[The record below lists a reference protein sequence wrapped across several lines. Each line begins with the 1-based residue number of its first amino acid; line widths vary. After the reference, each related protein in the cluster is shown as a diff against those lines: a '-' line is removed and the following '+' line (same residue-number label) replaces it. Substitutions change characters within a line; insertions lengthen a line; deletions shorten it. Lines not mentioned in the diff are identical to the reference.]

1 MTKCAVLNF
10 SGNVGKSTVAR
21 HLLAPRLN
29 NPEVFSIE
37 SINSDGHGE
46 QLKGK
51 EYVNLQEYMMT
62 IENAV
67 VDVGASNVEDFIKV
81 LTEYHGSHE
90 DFDYFVVPV
99 TPDVKQQQDTIG
111 TLDALRALG
120 VPGKKVRLVFNMLSV
135 DDNAEKIFPGLFRY
149 AEETKNAVAKPEATM
164 LKLDVYQK
172 MKGVDKSLAEIAG
185 DKTDYRAM
193 ISQAKDDEEKQR
205 YTRMVLLQRGAVTAN
220 NNLDAVFKVLFK

>member
-1 MTKCAVLNF
+1 MKIAVLNF

-29 NPEVFSIE
+29 NPEIFSIE
-37 SINSDGHGE
+37 TINAEGHGA
-46 QLKGK
+46 QLKGR

-62 IENAV
+62 IDNAV

-81 LTEYHGSHE
+81 MTEYHGSHE
-90 DFDYFVVPV
+90 DFDFFVVPV
-99 TPDVKQQQDTIG
+99 TSDVKQQQDTIG
-111 TLDALRALG
+111 TLDALHALG
-120 VPGKKVRLVFNMLSV
+120 VPGKKVRVVFNMLAV
-135 DDNAEKIFPGLFRY
+135 DDNPEKIFAGLFRY
-149 AEETKNAVAKPEATM
+149 AAETKNAVVKLDAAM

-172 MKGVDKSLAEIAG
+172 MKGIDKSLPEIAA

-193 ISQAKDDEEKQR
+193 ISQAKDDDEKQR
-205 YTRMVLLQRGAVTAN
+205 NTRMVLLQRGAVTAN

>member
-1 MTKCAVLNF
+1 MKVAVLNF

-37 SINSDGHGE
+37 TINSDGHGE
-46 QLKGK
+46 QLKGR

-62 IENAV
+62 IDNAV

-81 LTEYHGSHE
+81 MTEYHGSHE

-111 TLDALRALG
+111 TLDALHALG
-120 VPGKKVRLVFNMLSV
+120 VPGKKVRLVFNMIGI
-135 DDNAEKIFPGLFRY
+135 DDNPEKLFGGLYRY
-149 AEETKNAVAKPEATM
+149 VAETKNAVIKTEAAM
-164 LKLDVYQK
+164 QKYDVYQK
-172 MKGVDKSLAEIAG
+172 MKGIDKSLPEIAA
-185 DKTDYRAM
+185 DQTDYRAL
-193 ISQAKDDEEKQR
+193 IPQAKDDEEKQR

>member
-1 MTKCAVLNF
+1 MKIAVLNF

-46 QLKGK
+46 QLKGR

-62 IENAV
+62 IDNAV

-99 TPDVKQQQDTIG
+99 TADVKQQQDTIG
-111 TLDALRALG
+111 TLDALHALG
-120 VPGKKVRLVFNMLSV
+120 VPGKKVRVVFNMLSV
-135 DDNAEKIFPGLFRY
+135 DDNPEKIFTGLFRY
-149 AEETKNAVAKPEATM
+149 ANDTKNAVVKSDAAM
-164 LKLDVYQK
+164 LKMDVYQK
-172 MKGVDKSLAEIAG
+172 MKGIDKSLVEIAN
-185 DKTDYRAM
+185 DETNYREL
-193 ISQAKDDEEKQR
+193 IGQTKDDDEKQR
-205 YTRMVLLQRGAVTAN
+205 YTRMVLLQRGAVSAN
-220 NNLDAVFKVLFK
+220 KNLDAVFKALFK